1 MCMGKRNLL
10 LIDVHGEKESVDASD
25 DLLKANRVLDA
36 PDDILKANPVLEEAI
51 QELQDQEDVNGR
63 LALLQEGLHCE

>member
-1 MCMGKRNLL
+1 ML

-25 DLLKANRVLDA
+25 D
-36 PDDILKANPVLEEAI
+36 ILKANCVLEEAN

-63 LALLQEGLHCE
+63 LALLQEGLRWE

>member
-1 MCMGKRNLL
+1 ML
-10 LIDVHGEKESVDASD
+10 LIDVHVEKESVDASD